1 MFVVSAHLKND
12 HLSKLS
18 FTFVVDIVTVLGTEC
33 VETDL
38 LKVEM
43 DGRKLTDLEGALL
56 LSNPSIDALVKR
68 QLAPQITRKLM
79 EETMRLEQHVAH
91 VYH

>member
-12 HLSKLS
+12 HLSRLS
-18 FTFVVDIVTVLGTEC
+18 FTFVVDIVTVMGTEC

-38 LKVEM
+38 LKAEL
-43 DGRKLTDLEGALL
+43 DGKDLSVLEGAILL
-56 LSNPSIDALVKR
+56 TNPDIDALVKR
-68 QLAPQITRKLM
+68 QLAPQIIARLM
-79 EETMRLEQHVAH
+79 EEQKTAH